1 MDPIWT
7 GNSRSLMKKQ
17 SVTHAFPMM
26 RTIKSKDCM
35 ILGRGEFQIMSTQD
49 ETSDS
54 PDVPETSIT
63 IYGGKK
69 EEVGE
74 SAMNIL
80 GISDDD
86 YYGTWISMGIM
97 QRLGFLFEGGV
108 ESAGGMAEIVCM
120 FAVLIAVLALFAFW
134 SVAIVFIV
142 IAVLTLLSGGAAY
155 KFLRA
160 VYITAPI
167 SNMES
172 SKIDEFVATQ
182 LTQGRFVRIEDSDT
196 SKIMSEVTQ
205 KASAATLTFK
215 RGIQFALLIATIFL
229 ITEVYY
235 FFMMGHWLSG
245 LNVATYT
252 LEITVLTIFGL
263 LFLVG
268 IILMDTGVLLRSRVA
283 KIIE

>member
-1 MDPIWT
+1 
-7 GNSRSLMKKQ
+7 
-17 SVTHAFPMM
+17 
-26 RTIKSKDCM
+26 
-35 ILGRGEFQIMSTQD
+35 MSTQD

-74 SAMNIL
+74 SAKNIL
-80 GISDDD
+80 GISDTD
-86 YYGTWISMGIM
+86 YYGTWISMGLM
-97 QRLGFLFEGGV
+97 QRLGFLFDGGI
-108 ESAGGMAEIVCM
+108 ESAGGMGEIVCM

-155 KFLRA
+155 KFMRA

-167 SNMES
+167 TNMES
-172 SKIDEFVATQ
+172 SKINEFVGTQ
-182 LTQGRFVRIEDSDT
+182 LTQGRFVRIEDSDALKT
-196 SKIMSEVTQ
+196 MSEVTQ
-205 KASAATLTFK
+205 KASSATLTFK

-229 ITEVYY
+229 ITEVTY

-268 IILMDTGVLLRSRVA
+268 IVLMDVGVLQRSRVA
-283 KIIE
+283 KSIE

>member
-1 MDPIWT
+1 
-7 GNSRSLMKKQ
+7 
-17 SVTHAFPMM
+17 
-26 RTIKSKDCM
+26 
-35 ILGRGEFQIMSTQD
+35 MSTQD
-49 ETSDS
+49 ENSNS
-54 PDVPETSIT
+54 SDVPQTFIT

-74 SAMNIL
+74 SAKNIL
-80 GISDDD
+80 GISDSD

-97 QRLGFLFEGGV
+97 QRLGFLFDGGI
-108 ESAGGMAEIVCM
+108 ESAGGMGGIVCM

-142 IAVLTLLSGGAAY
+142 IAVLSLLSGGAAY

-182 LTQGRFVRIEDSDT
+182 LTQGRFVRIEDSDV
-196 SKIMSEVTQ
+196 SKTMSVVTQ
-205 KASAATLTFK
+205 DASSATLTFK
-215 RGIQFALLIATIFL
+215 RGIQFALIIATIFL

-235 FFMMGHWLSG
+235 FFTMGHWLSG
-245 LNVATYT
+245 LNAATAT
-252 LEITVLTIFGL
+252 LEINVLTLFGL

-268 IILMDTGVLLRSRVA
+268 IILMDTGVLLRSRLA
-283 KIIE
+283 KSIEQDK

>member
-1 MDPIWT
+1 
-7 GNSRSLMKKQ
+7 
-17 SVTHAFPMM
+17 
-26 RTIKSKDCM
+26 
-35 ILGRGEFQIMSTQD
+35 MSTQD
-49 ETSDS
+49 NTTDS

-97 QRLGFLFEGGV
+97 QRLGFLMDGGL

-120 FAVLIAVLALFAFW
+120 FAILIAILAMFAFW

-142 IAVLTLLSGGAAY
+142 IAVLSLLSGGAAY
-155 KFLRA
+155 KFIRA

-167 SNMES
+167 TNIES

-182 LTQGRFVRIEDSDT
+182 LTQGRFVRIEDSYASQT
-196 SKIMSEVTQ
+196 MSAVTQ
-205 KASAATLTFK
+205 KASSATLTFK

-229 ITEVYY
+229 ITEVTY

-245 LNVATYT
+245 LNVATET

-268 IILMDTGVLLRSRVA
+268 IVLMDVGVLLRRRVA
-283 KIIE
+283 KSME

>member
-1 MDPIWT
+1 
-7 GNSRSLMKKQ
+7 
-17 SVTHAFPMM
+17 
-26 RTIKSKDCM
+26 
-35 ILGRGEFQIMSTQD
+35 MSTED

-63 IYGGKK
+63 IYGGKT

-86 YYGTWISMGIM
+86 HYGTWISMGIM
-97 QRLGFLFEGGV
+97 QRLGFLMDGGV
-108 ESAGGMAEIVCM
+108 ESAGGMGEIVCM

-196 SKIMSEVTQ
+196 SKTMSAVTQ
-205 KASAATLTFK
+205 KASSATLIFK

-229 ITEVYY
+229 ITEVTY

-245 LNVATYT
+245 LNVATET
-252 LEITVLTIFGL
+252 LEITVLTMFGL

-268 IILMDTGVLLRSRVA
+268 IILMDTGVLLRSRIA
-283 KIIE
+283 KSVE

>member
-1 MDPIWT
+1 
-7 GNSRSLMKKQ
+7 
-17 SVTHAFPMM
+17 
-26 RTIKSKDCM
+26 
-35 ILGRGEFQIMSTQD
+35 MSTQD

-160 VYITAPI
+160 AYITAPI

-268 IILMDTGVLLRSRVA
+268 IILMDTGVLLRRRVA